1 MCFWLIEGFLFLIFF
16 YYLLNASGEP
26 FFMFDTYGLYI
37 HNLIQ
42 IKNFLLVAFLV
53 VVVIH
58 ILIFLLISIK
68 FTTLRKNI
76 YLLLIIT
83 LVLLYILFTESY
95 QFYYLLN
102 FYVDYIWNL
111 SEDDNIWELDYD
123 IPRTRNKNH
132 YITLIVIAKF
142 WHYIFIFASWV
153 FFVVKTLELNRVRYA
168 FLSMNLQN
176 IIIFYLMNWL
186 CLYSWL
192 KWVVRRYL
200 DQTYYWFFTSFRPV
214 TLNIIL
220 SDFISY
226 VSGLVFMGSS
236 VFKHTYNYSFYYMFA
251 SMDSIYVQSSFF
263 KLSILAILAC

>member
-111 SEDDNIWELDYD
+111 SEDDNI
-123 IPRTRNKNH
+123 
-132 YITLIVIAKF
+132 
-142 WHYIFIFASWV
+142 
-153 FFVVKTLELNRVRYA
+153 
-168 FLSMNLQN
+168 
-176 IIIFYLMNWL
+176 
-186 CLYSWL
+186 
-192 KWVVRRYL
+192 
-200 DQTYYWFFTSFRPV
+200 
-214 TLNIIL
+214 
-220 SDFISY
+220 
-226 VSGLVFMGSS
+226 
-236 VFKHTYNYSFYYMFA
+236 
-251 SMDSIYVQSSFF
+251 
-263 KLSILAILAC
+263 